1 VAAKL
6 IAASAVPLHKMRTHV
21 LGYGELA
28 YAVDLL
34 SNKVPGEKAIN
45 VVITPTTGAGAT
57 SERSVH

>member
-1 VAAKL
+1 
-6 IAASAVPLHKMRTHV
+6 MRTHV
-21 LGYGELA
+21 LGYDELP

-34 SNKVPGEKAIN
+34 SNKVPGEMAIN